1 MLVYKTICFIE
12 PNAIYPFKLPLKES
26 IILTIRTIMNPKNQE
41 DAQLVAQAKND
52 KESFQLLYQKYN
64 LKVYN
69 YFWYRVGYNKEIA
82 EDLTQE
88 TFIRAFSS
96 IDRYQVRQYSYLTFL
111 LKIAHNLLINHFRE
125 KPTLELN
132 RFKEISSSIVSSL
145 NDQVDIEIM
154 WQDIDKLSFLD
165 REVLH
170 LRYHYDLSVQ
180 EIAKVM
186 NRSENAIKLILSRS
200 RKRLSQQR

>member
-1 MLVYKTICFIE
+1 
-12 PNAIYPFKLPLKES
+12 
-26 IILTIRTIMNPKNQE
+26 MNPKNQE

-69 YFWYRVGYNKEIA
+69 YFWYRVGYNKEIP